1 MTACLGIGLCTS
13 CTPETP
19 TAPQDYTQYVNTF
32 IGAADNGH
40 TFPGACLPFGLIQ
53 ASPETNAIG
62 WQYCSGY
69 NYQDSLIWGF
79 SQTHLNGT
87 GCMDLGDLLVMPVTG
102 QRVRDDYKSGFSK
115 KTESATP
122 GYYTVELD
130 KYKVKA
136 ELTATDHVA
145 LHRYTYQ
152 NADSASLLLDLQH
165 GLVWNPQQYKSHV
178 KACEI
183 NWEDAQTLTGHV
195 RSSVW
200 VNQDLYFVMKF
211 NKPVTDSIYLPME
224 ETEKGKR
231 LIMSFDMKPDEQLLM
246 KVAISTVGVDGAHK
260 NMEKELADWDFD
272 GTRQKAKDSWNSYLS
287 RIEVTGTPDELENFY
302 TSFYHAL
309 IQPNNIADVDGRYR
323 NAKDSIVKSSSG
335 VYYSTF
341 SIWDTY
347 RAAHPFYTLA
357 VPERVDGFI
366 NSMIEQNQAQGYL
379 PVWTL
384 WGKETNTM
392 IGNHSV
398 SVIAEAYKKGFRA
411 LMPRKHSMPSNRH

>member
-1 MTACLGIGLCTS
+1 MI
-13 CTPETP
+13 
-19 TAPQDYTQYVNTF
+19 
-32 IGAADNGH
+32 
-40 TFPGACLPFGLIQ
+40 
-53 ASPETNAIG
+53 
-62 WQYCSGY
+62 
-69 NYQDSLIWGF
+69 
-79 SQTHLNGT
+79 
-87 GCMDLGDLLVMPVTG
+87 
-102 QRVRDDYKSGFSK
+102 
-115 KTESATP
+115 
-122 GYYTVELD
+122 
-130 KYKVKA
+130 
-136 ELTATDHVA
+136 
-145 LHRYTYQ
+145 
-152 NADSASLLLDLQH
+152 
-165 GLVWNPQQYKSHV
+165 
-178 KACEI
+178 
-183 NWEDAQTLTGHV
+183 
-195 RSSVW
+195 
-200 VNQDLYFVMKF
+200 
-211 NKPVTDSIYLPME
+211 
-224 ETEKGKR
+224 TEKGKR

-384 WGKETNTM
+384 WGKETNTVLENSKTCRRSLAFP
-392 IGNHSV
+392 IL
-398 SVIAEAYKKGFRA
+398 E
-411 LMPRKHSMPSNRH
+411 

>member
-87 GCMDLGDLLVMPVTG
+87 GCMALGDLLVMPVTG

-165 GLVWNPQQYKSHV
+165 GLESPTIQI
-178 KACEI
+178 AC
-183 NWEDAQTLTGHV
+183 QSL
-195 RSSVW
+195 
-200 VNQDLYFVMKF
+200 
-211 NKPVTDSIYLPME
+211 
-224 ETEKGKR
+224 
-231 LIMSFDMKPDEQLLM
+231 
-246 KVAISTVGVDGAHK
+246 
-260 NMEKELADWDFD
+260 
-272 GTRQKAKDSWNSYLS
+272 
-287 RIEVTGTPDELENFY
+287 
-302 TSFYHAL
+302 
-309 IQPNNIADVDGRYR
+309 
-323 NAKDSIVKSSSG
+323 
-335 VYYSTF
+335 
-341 SIWDTY
+341 
-347 RAAHPFYTLA
+347 
-357 VPERVDGFI
+357 
-366 NSMIEQNQAQGYL
+366 
-379 PVWTL
+379 
-384 WGKETNTM
+384 
-392 IGNHSV
+392 
-398 SVIAEAYKKGFRA
+398 
-411 LMPRKHSMPSNRH
+411 